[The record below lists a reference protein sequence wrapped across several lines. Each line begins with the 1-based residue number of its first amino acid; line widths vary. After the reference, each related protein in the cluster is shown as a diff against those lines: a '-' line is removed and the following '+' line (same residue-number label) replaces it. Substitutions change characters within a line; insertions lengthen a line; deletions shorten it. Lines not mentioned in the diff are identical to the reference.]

1 MNVHRQ
7 CIPLTCAF
15 VRTVRV
21 SAVCIQVALI
31 DVIFTFILI

>member
-1 MNVHRQ
+1 MSIAGVSRF
-7 CIPLTCAF
+7 TCAF